1 MNDNNR
7 NLILAIVASV
17 VILIGF
23 QYFYTP
29 EPPPKQVEQARQS
42 QTAAGGPAGGGQAG
56 SSLEPGQGY
65 SPDLG
70 GPGAEVPGGSR
81 SREEILAATPRI
93 AIDTPR
99 VHGSVSLIGAR
110 IDDLTLKDYKVDLSA
125 DSPDIILLSPPG
137 APDAYFAQFAWGK
150 LNTGGQGTTLP
161 GDTTRWTAD
170 SETLTPD
177 SPVELQWANGDGLTF
192 KIRLSI
198 DNDYLFKVDQW
209 IEPSAGAA
217 AAQGEIPQL
226 RPYGLVRR
234 HGTPEGAGLFV
245 LHEGPLGVFRDSLD
259 QDGTLDEISYSTLQ
273 DDGAVKVSSIGG
285 WLGFTDKYWLTAL
298 IPQQDQNVDTRF
310 LHEGAVGSDIYQV
323 DLVNRGEAVGEGG
336 AYTTGL
342 FAGAK
347 VVNVIDRYQEDL
359 GIIRFDRTIDWGWF
373 YFLTRPIFGILDYF
387 YGLIG
392 NFGLSIILLTL
403 CIKILFLP
411 LAYKSYVSMSAM
423 KNLQPEMVKL
433 RERFGDDKQAL
444 NREMMALYKKEKV
457 NPAAGCIPIL
467 LQIPV
472 FFALYKVLL
481 ITIEMRHAP
490 FFWWIRD
497 LSAPDP
503 TTILNLF
510 GLLPYTV
517 TPADLGPLQ
526 FISIGVLPIIMG
538 GTMWLQMR
546 VNPTPPDPVQA
557 RIFMLMPIFFT
568 FLLAHFPAGLVVYW
582 ITNNTVSIAQ
592 QIFIQRRMKSRTA
605 RPSPAKT

>member
-7 NLILAIVASV
+7 NLIFAIVASV

-29 EPPPKQVEQARQS
+29 EPPPRPVPD
-42 QTAAGGPAGGGQAG
+42 AATDGMTVGDGLHPSFEATDADGAFR
-56 SSLEPGQGY
+56 
-65 SPDLG
+65 PDPG
-70 GPGAEVPGGSR
+70 GPGAVMPGGTRARAQLIADS
-81 SREEILAATPRI
+81 PRI
-93 AIDTPR
+93 ELDTPR
-99 VHGSVSLIGAR
+99 LHGSINLRGAM
-110 IDDLTLKDYKVDLSA
+110 IDDLTLKDYRVGLA
-125 DSPDIILLSPPG
+125 PDSPDVILLSPEG
-137 APDAYFAQFAWGK
+137 APDGYFAQFAWSNPGAE
-150 LNTGGQGTTLP
+150 GPTLP
-161 GDTTRWTAD
+161 GNDTVWQAD
-170 SETLTPD
+170 HDLLTPERPVTLTWD
-177 SPVELQWANGDGLTF
+177 NGEGLLF
-192 KIRLSI
+192 RMRISI
-198 DNDYLFKVDQW
+198 DQDYLFDVEQSVSR
-209 IEPSAGAA
+209 SADAGSDVTVPA
-217 AAQGEIPQL
+217 L

-234 HGTPEGAGLFV
+234 HGRPPGAELFI
-245 LHEGPLGVFRDSLD
+245 LHEGPLAVFRSDLSEN
-259 QDGTLDEISYSTLQ
+259 GTLTEPSYSTLE
-273 DDGAVKVSSIGG
+273 DDGTISRDSVGG
-285 WLGFTDKYWLTAL
+285 WIGFTDKYWLTAL
-298 IPQQDQNVDTRF
+298 IPDQRQEVSARF
-310 LHEGAVGSDIYQV
+310 LHRAPARADLYQV
-323 DLVNRGEAVGEGG
+323 DLLNRGVPPVAGEP
-336 AYTTGL
+336 YTTRL

-347 VVNVIDRYQEDL
+347 VVSVIDRYEEQY

-373 YFLTRPIFGILDYF
+373 YFLTRPLFSILDYF

-392 NFGLSIILLTL
+392 NFGIAIILLTL

-423 KNLQPEMVKL
+423 KNLQPEMMKL

-517 TPADLGPLQ
+517 PEMGPLQ

-538 GTMWLQMR
+538 VTMWLQMK
-546 VNPTPPDPVQA
+546 VNPTPPDPMQA

-568 FLLAHFPAGLVVYW
+568 FLLAHFPAGLVLYW
-582 ITNNTVSIAQ
+582 ITNNTLSIAQ
-592 QIFIQRRMKSRTA
+592 QVAIQRRMKA
-605 RPSPAKT
+605 RSAKPQPVAKT